1 MTFPTYL
8 KYRNNLLLLVV
19 VQLLSCVRLFA
30 TPWTAARQAS
40 LSFTIFRSLLKLMSI
55 RSVMPSNH
63 LIFCHPLFL
72 LTSIFLSIMVF
83 SNEFDLHIRWPKY
96 WSFSF
101 SISPSNDYSGLISF
115 RIDWFDLERVTGRK
129 ARGPQAKEIDY
140 KCQTFFLSKAAG
152 GNKLKWQTF
161 LFPSLYKI
169 KRRFLLKFCV
179 VMTTPGS
186 IWT

>member
-1 MTFPTYL
+1 MLDFLQPHEQ
-8 KYRNNLLLLVV
+8 KHARLLCPP
-19 VQLLSCVRLFA
+19 LSSGICSNSC
-30 TPWTAARQAS
+30 PW
-40 LSFTIFRSLLKLMSI
+40 
-55 RSVMPSNH
+55 VMMLSNH
-63 LIFCHPLFL
+63 LILCHSL
-72 LTSIFLSIMVF
+72 LLLPSIFPSIIVF
-83 SNEFDLHIRWPKY
+83 SNVSALCIRWPKY

-101 SISPSNDYSGLISF
+101 SNSPSNEYSELISF
-115 RIDWFDLERVTGRK
+115 RIDWFGLERVTGRK

-179 VMTTPGS
+179 LMTTPGS